1 MSPRLIQYDHALV
14 RPRPPDALSLDFLGC
29 RPLLPTRYRPVGPP
43 AHRRGAHGRPH
54 TVRR

>member
-29 RPLLPTRYRPVGPP
+29 RPLLPTGYRPVGPP